1 MIIGKIVLLVFFLAV
16 MIPGIY
22 LTAKRTGN
30 HSVDYFTKMLG
41 AFLAILGCVG
51 VAQTIVSIAG

>member
-1 MIIGKIVLLVFFLAV
+1 MIFSKIVLLLFFITITV
-16 MIPGIY
+16 PGLY

-30 HSVDYFTKMLG
+30 HNVDYFTKMLG

-51 VAQTIVSIAG
+51 FAQTIISIVG

>member
-22 LTAKRTGN
+22 LTAKGTGN
-30 HSVDYFTKMLG
+30 HSVDYFTRMLG

-51 VAQTIVSIAG
+51 VAQTIVSIVG